1 MTSSNLISNKRTIT
15 GNILCN
21 PESLLAS
28 GIMLNSSPFI
38 LLIKYCFMRA
48 PILLIKA
55 AIFVIPY
62 EKVLPASPLLNSLE
76 INFVKWSD
84 RLKNELWCTSNIVI
98 LTSERWTEDF
108 DREIPIHEPRKR
120 KQDLTDLVT
129 SFLVLVK

>member
-1 MTSSNLISNKRTIT
+1 MSRNLVMTSSNLISNKRTIT

-28 GIMLNSSPFI
+28 GIMLNSSPFT

-48 PILLIKA
+48 QMLLIKA

-76 INFVKWSD
+76 IN
-84 RLKNELWCTSNIVI
+84 ELWWRTSYGAQVTLSFSHPSGELKTLIVRYLSMSLEKENKI
-98 LTSERWTEDF
+98 LQIQWLPSWF
-108 DREIPIHEPRKR
+108 
-120 KQDLTDLVT
+120 
-129 SFLVLVK
+129 